1 MSPILVDLVSIFS
14 KFGVILNLMII
25 FFKVSPKT
33 YYQFDRFCIFS
44 KFWLKISPS
53 WVSPDFDPTIIEL
66 DDGKIYRKPLYLMVK
81 TMVSC
86 RFSLKPI
93 HWHNVWRGWFFLPYF
108 AVLPPPPVTLV
119 VKMCQV
125 SCYMFVATIVGIYVW
140 LYGDLMGIYSD
151 LMGIYSDLMGIYSDL
166 MGFYSDLMGYYW
178 YIPFL

>member
-1 MSPILVDLVSIFS
+1 
-14 KFGVILNLMII
+14 MII
-25 FFKVSPKT
+25 FLKYHPNLTINLIDFV
-33 YYQFDRFCIFS
+33 YFVS
-44 KFWLKISPS
+44 KFWLMKVSPS

-125 SCYMFVATIVGIYVW
+125 SGYMFYVATIVGIYVW
-140 LYGDLMGIYSD
+140 LYGDLMGSYSD

-166 MGFYSDLMGYYW
+166 MGYYW
-178 YIPFL
+178 YIPSGKHTKSYWKWP